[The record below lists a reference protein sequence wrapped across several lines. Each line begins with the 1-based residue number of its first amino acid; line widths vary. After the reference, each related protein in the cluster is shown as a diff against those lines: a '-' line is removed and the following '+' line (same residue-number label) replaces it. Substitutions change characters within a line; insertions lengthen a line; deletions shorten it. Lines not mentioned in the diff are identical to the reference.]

1 MTPSTTSSSSL
12 FLSNTPSES
21 PKARIRKYTLQGP
34 DTIPH
39 AVIAGG
45 GPAGL
50 LTAAMLLTR
59 GFKVSLHEARE
70 DPKLSPLGARAF
82 SLGLNIRGQKALRYF
97 ETRAPGLWD
106 NIKAN
111 GRGIDAFHIHIGSK
125 ELKIRKPQAPN
136 TYDSVTTFDKVPP
149 PTLMIP
155 RNKLCEA
162 MLETIQQHHKENKDS
177 QGNEKFKVKFESRL
191 ESVDLIKKRCEFSC
205 GESVEYD
212 LLVGAD
218 GVQSSL
224 RSAMEQED
232 DSFVSEEVVLPGKYV
247 VLNEGNKA
255 DSTLQNG
262 AVHAMENS
270 KSDFGLFVIP
280 KPEGTC
286 TLLTWKDDEKSKGL
300 PALYQNITHP
310 FKSVSDRFTT
320 FEYAREN
327 IRTVFPQFGSPDDD
341 TLQQLV
347 SQRPSEART
356 VRCNS
361 YHSTQ
366 GNAVLL
372 GDAAHSTGGTLGQ
385 GANSALLDVCELDR
399 SLEACDDNIK
409 SALALFSQKQVPE
422 GLALWKL
429 LQIPNKLPAPLKL
442 IYLLTNFVGG
452 VFSKI
457 FKGISPPTQI
467 LLSQTLTPF
476 TQICKKN
483 SLWLWFALKKCKKIE
498 YEAER

>member
-1 MTPSTTSSSSL
+1 METTPASTRFALMASVISSGL
-12 FLSNTPSES
+12 Q
-21 PKARIRKYTLQGP
+21 KARIRKYTLQGP
-34 DTIPH
+34 DKIPH

-50 LTAAMLLTR
+50 LTAAMLLSR
-59 GFKVSLHEARE
+59 GYKVSLREARE
-70 DPKLSPLGARAF
+70 DPKLVPVGARAF

-97 ETRAPGLWD
+97 ETRVPGLWE

-125 ELKIRKPQAPN
+125 ELKIRKPQPPN

-155 RNKLCEA
+155 RNKLCET
-162 MLETIQQHHKENKDS
+162 MLDTIQYHYNKNKDS
-177 QGNEKFKVKFESRL
+177 EGNDKFSIKFESRL
-191 ESVDLIKKRCEFSC
+191 ESVNVAKKSCEFSC
-205 GESVEYD
+205 GDILEYD

-218 GVQSSL
+218 GVQSAL
-224 RSAMEQED
+224 RSAMIQED
-232 DSFVSEEVVLPGKYV
+232 DSFVTEEVVLPGKYV
-247 VLNEGNKA
+247 VLNEGNKS
-255 DSTLQNG
+255 DTTLQNG

-270 KSDFGLFVIP
+270 NADFGLFVIP

-286 TLLTWKDDEKSKGL
+286 TLLTWKDDDKG
-300 PALYQNITHP
+300 PPELYQNITHRI
-310 FKSVSDRFTT
+310 KSVADRFLV
-320 FEYAREN
+320 FEAARAN
-327 IRTVFPQFGSPDDD
+327 IRKEFPKFGSPNDD

-347 SQRPSEART
+347 HQRPSEART
-356 VRCNS
+356 IRCNS

-385 GANSALLDVCELDR
+385 GANSALIDVCELDR
-399 SLEACDDNIK
+399 SLETCDDDIRR
-409 SALALFSQKQVPE
+409 AIAMFSQKQVPE

-442 IYLLTNFVGG
+442 IYLVTNFFGG
-452 VFSKI
+452 LLSKV
-457 FKGISPPTQI
+457 FKGWISPPTQI

-476 TQICKKN
+476 TEICRKN
-483 SLWLWFALKKCKKIE
+483 SLWLWFALKKYKKIE
-498 YEAER
+498 YEPNR